1 MKKNITVNIFGT
13 LYPIDE
19 DAYELLQKYNENMRR
34 YYSRR
39 EDGDEIIDDVE
50 HRVAEL
56 LSELQSQGVMA
67 ITIEHVKDIITR
79 IGDPQ
84 EMDDSDTPS
93 GTDNG
98 TDSSNSGNST
108 HSSTHADNQANDHA
122 SRGTAYTDGGYSG
135 ERTRQQAADIPNGE
149 MTRKLF
155 RDPEDKILGGVLSGL
170 SHYFGISEPIVLRL
184 LMIILLIISF
194 STLTIIYIIAW
205 ILIPEAITPEDRLR
219 MYGKP
224 VSAKAINEELMRGV
238 NATNEFVRNPHHQDT
253 ARGCLSAAI
262 KFVLFCIG
270 GFVVFI
276 LGCILFGLLM
286 AIFGVSIAGILGGA
300 GIISDIEPEFQAFI
314 MDCPKWV
321 AITTAISA
329 LMVVGIPLYG
339 LIRALLRRSGEPGSS
354 AWVKVALIVLWMVS
368 LFTLIGVSV
377 KWVRTYDVKLDKILK
392 KRNTHNGIYIP
403 GNGWAT
409 LRHQGW
415 TVEKLDGV
423 SEWIT
428 EYGTMPD
435 DDYDTYVSLKAKE
448 DPSQMFYNL
457 SQNRQ
462 LRPGEYQISG
472 YVRTDGEGN
481 SLYVI
486 TNDGKD
492 TLRVAVPPHVEAENE
507 ISDEE
512 VVRDSNDPD
521 IKWTHVTSTFE
532 VKKQENVKYG
542 ITNESQLSDTPWNSR
557 KIEIANVKISSK

>member
-34 YYSRR
+34 YYSRM
-39 EDGDEIIDDVE
+39 EDGEEIVDDVE

-67 ITIEHVKDIITR
+67 ITIDHVKDIITR

-84 EMDDSDTPS
+84 EMDGSDIP
-93 GTDNG
+93 GD
-98 TDSSNSGNST
+98 TDSAGANTDYESNSRTSRT
-108 HSSTHADNQANDHA
+108 TTSANGENA
-122 SRGTAYTDGGYSG
+122 G
-135 ERTRQQAADIPNGE
+135 ERVHQQAADIPDGD

-170 SHYFGISEPIVLRL
+170 SHYFGIKEPIVLRL
-184 LMIILLIISF
+184 LMILLLIMSF
-194 STLTIIYIIAW
+194 STLTILYIIAW

-238 NATNEFVRNPHHQDT
+238 NATSEFVRNPNHQDT

-276 LGCILFGLLM
+276 LGTILFAMLM
-286 AIFGVSIAGILGGA
+286 AIFGISIAGIMGGA
-300 GIISDIEPEFQAFI
+300 GIISDIDPEFQAFI
-314 MDCPKWV
+314 MDCPKWLS
-321 AITTAISA
+321 ITTAVCA
-329 LMVVGIPLYG
+329 LLVIGIPLFG

-354 AWVKVALIVLWMVS
+354 TWVKLAMIALWMVS
-368 LFTLIGVSV
+368 LATLIGVGV
-377 KWVRTYDVKLDKILK
+377 KWGRTYDIKLEKIYK
-392 KRNTHNGIYIP
+392 KRNTHNGFYIP
-403 GNGWAT
+403 GDGWST

-415 TVEKLDGV
+415 TVEKLDGIKDY
-423 SEWIT
+423 IT

-435 DDYDTYVSLKAKE
+435 NDEDVYIQLEAKD
-448 DPSQMFYNL
+448 DPSRMAYNFC
-457 SQNRQ
+457 QNRQ

-472 YVRTDGEGN
+472 YVRADGEGN

-492 TLRVAVPPHVEAENE
+492 TLRIAVPPYVETSNE
-507 ISDEE
+507 ITDEE
-512 VVRDSNDPD
+512 VVKDSNDNRGE
-521 IKWTHVTSTFE
+521 WTHVTSTFKVNKLE
-532 VKKQENVKYG
+532 DVKFG
-542 ITNESQLSDTPWNSR
+542 ITNESRLSDTPWNSR
-557 KIEIANVKISSK
+557 KIEIAEVKISSK

>member
-1 MKKNITVNIFGT
+1 MKKNITVNIFGV
-13 LYPIDE
+13 LYQIDE

-39 EDGDEIIDDVE
+39 EDGEEIADDVE

-56 LSELQSQGVMA
+56 LTELQSQGVMA

-84 EMDDSDTPS
+84 EMDDSDPAGDMNATS
-93 GTDNG
+93 SDNTRSEEQTSSKSTFTEGTDN
-98 TDSSNSGNST
+98 S
-108 HSSTHADNQANDHA
+108 
-122 SRGTAYTDGGYSG
+122 
-135 ERTRQQAADIPNGE
+135 ERTRQQTAYTPDYD

-170 SHYFGISEPIVLRL
+170 SHYFGIREPIVLRL
-184 LMIILLIISF
+184 LMVILLIISF
-194 STLTIIYIIAW
+194 STLTILYIIAW

-238 NATNEFVRNPHHQDT
+238 NATSEFVRNPQHHDT

-314 MDCPKWV
+314 MDCPKWL
-321 AITTAISA
+321 AITTAICA
-329 LMVVGIPLYG
+329 LLVVGIPLYG

-354 AWVKVALIVLWMVS
+354 TWVKLALIALWMVS

-377 KWVRTYDVKLDKILK
+377 KWARTYDVKLDKIYK

-403 GNGWAT
+403 GNGWST
-409 LRHQGW
+409 LKHHGW
-415 TVEKLDGV
+415 SVERLDGV
-423 SEWIT
+423 KEFIT

-435 DDYDTYVSLKAKE
+435 NDYDTYVSLRPKD
-448 DPSQMFYNL
+448 DPSEMYYNL
-457 SQNRQ
+457 YQNRQ
-462 LRPGEYQISG
+462 LRPGVYQISG

-486 TNDGKD
+486 TNEGKD
-492 TLRVAVPPHVEAENE
+492 TLRVAIPPHANATNE

-512 VVRDSNDPD
+512 VIRDSNDESD
-521 IKWTHVTSTFE
+521 KWSHVTATFE
-532 VKKQENVKYG
+532 VKNEEKVKYG
-542 ITNESQLSDTPWNSR
+542 ISNESKLSDAPWNSH
-557 KIEIANVKISSK
+557 KIEIAEVKLSSK